1 MTVADLVARLKKLP
15 QLAEVQAIERVV
27 RDDGAEITM
36 LLLAYRKRADGTQ
49 GQEFMHASL
58 GGYAGR
64 WQ

>member
-15 QLAEVQAIERVV
+15 QLAEIQAIERVV

-49 GQEFMHASL
+49 GPEHMHASL
-58 GGYAGR
+58 GGYNGI